1 MELNTLIQRA
11 KEKDPSAFD
20 TIYRTYYPKMM
31 GLCMNITRDDRST
44 AVDLVHDAF
53 ILAFA
58 SIGSLRDNTKFSEWL
73 ASIVRNVALQYVR
86 QRDRFRVLP
95 LSAISEEDAVPADSS
110 SLPDADL
117 SYKELLEL
125 VSLLPEGYSKI
136 LRLSVIDG
144 FSHKEIADMLGIA
157 PHSSSSQLSRARRLL
172 KRLLEKRAVGIIMLL
187 LVPLVGYYMFRS
199 GSEGEDVGVV
209 NPSQQPVPTWDEAP
223 LAQQDSTEGRPALT
237 LTDSL
242 TPDSLTPDPYS
253 VASLP
258 NAQTLTRVAPG
269 RGEERR
275 RVAEE
280 KEERR
285 RLAEDSVRRSVTSLT
300 LEIMEPAERRERSWQ
315 LTASGSLGSALA
327 QNAYRLLAIN
337 GSGMPEPDGPGL
349 ELPSHVS
356 TWEEYS
362 HFLKAFASPYVTDD
376 TLTRIEIADH
386 NTGRIEQHEHH
397 DRPVTFG
404 LSVQKTFSERWSL
417 ETGVQYSLLS
427 SRFSMGE
434 NGYNVRSRQRIHY
447 LGVPLRMSY
456 RWMEHKRLAAYSS
469 AGAVMHIPV
478 YGTLHTSYLVNW
490 QSRHS
495 TYSRLAPPLQW
506 QLGAAVGVQ
515 YLLSPRCS
523 LFAEPTFNWFIPMGS
538 EIHTAWTERPVMVT
552 CPLGIRFTW

>member
-1 MELNTLIQRA
+1 
-11 KEKDPSAFD
+11 
-20 TIYRTYYPKMM
+20 
-31 GLCMNITRDDRST
+31 MNITRDDRST
-44 AVDLVHDAF
+44 AGDLVHDAF

-95 LSAISEEDAVPADSS
+95 LSAISEEDALPADSS

-223 LAQQDSTEGRPALT
+223 LAQQDSTEGRPAP
-237 LTDSL
+237 SL
-242 TPDSLTPDPYS
+242 TDSLTPDPYS

-258 NAQTLTRVAPG
+258 NAQTLTRVAPR

-275 RVAEE
+275 HVAEEKEERRHVAEE

-285 RLAEDSVRRSVTSLT
+285 RLAEDSVRRSVTSPT

-337 GSGMPEPDGPGL
+337 ASGMPEPDGPGL

-386 NTGRIEQHEHH
+386 NTGRIQQQEHH

-447 LGVPLRMSY
+447 LGLPLRMSC
-456 RWMEHKRLAAYSS
+456 RWMEHKRFAAYSS

-490 QSRHS
+490 QSCHS

-506 QLGAAVGVQ
+506 QLGVAVGVQ
-515 YLLSPRCS
+515 YRLSPRCS

-552 CPLGIRFTW
+552 CPLGIRLTW

>member
-386 NTGRIEQHEHH
+386 NTGRIEQQEHH
-397 DRPVTFG
+397 DRPVTFA